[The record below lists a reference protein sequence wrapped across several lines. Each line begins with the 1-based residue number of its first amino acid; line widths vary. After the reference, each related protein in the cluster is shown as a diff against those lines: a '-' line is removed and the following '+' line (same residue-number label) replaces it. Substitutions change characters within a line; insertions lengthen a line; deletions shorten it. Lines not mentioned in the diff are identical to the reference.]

1 MQPTQHSKL
10 VGTILGMSSSSC
22 LAVSHGSHFPG
33 SKSMPPLTAPQP
45 LFHADDYWSR
55 RESRSESSRRF
66 ETEAVLSKIPDHP
79 SPPHHHVHPACI
91 KGSHSSFPFS
101 SLHLHHHDGNTGT
114 PQVTCCIG
122 TEAQGCT
129 QAPERQGKEK
139 NVASR
144 KRSLAEVL
152 EERKA
157 NTPSI
162 LPQQHSHLRRHPHR
176 RWLLH
181 QTSSLL

>member
-1 MQPTQHSKL
+1 MCTL
-10 VGTILGMSSSSC
+10 
-22 LAVSHGSHFPG
+22 LALYCS
-33 SKSMPPLTAPQP
+33 
-45 LFHADDYWSR
+45 
-55 RESRSESSRRF
+55 
-66 ETEAVLSKIPDHP
+66 
-79 SPPHHHVHPACI
+79 I

-101 SLHLHHHDGNTGT
+101 SLHTPRHDGNTGT

-129 QAPERQGKEK
+129 QAPERQGKQK

-157 NTPSI
+157 NTPSL
-162 LPQQHSHLRRHPHR
+162 LPQQHSKAPPPPMAAPPNIFVTLTGAPPNDSVPPDRKGGLRARRVKWFTSSILLRPLLLPPQLRRTGCAPSLARRDEVWRSETTPPHQ
-176 RWLLH
+176 H
-181 QTSSLL
+181 YH

>member
-1 MQPTQHSKL
+1 MCTLHALYCSIKD
-10 VGTILGMSSSSC
+10 
-22 LAVSHGSHFPG
+22 SH
-33 SKSMPPLTAPQP
+33 
-45 LFHADDYWSR
+45 Y
-55 RESRSESSRRF
+55 
-66 ETEAVLSKIPDHP
+66 
-79 SPPHHHVHPACI
+79 
-91 KGSHSSFPFS
+91 SFPFS
-101 SLHLHHHDGNTGT
+101 SLHKPHHNLTHHDGNTGT

-157 NTPSI
+157 NTPSL

-176 RWLLH
+176 RWLFH
-181 QTSSLL
+181 QTSSLLEPVPLPTIVYHQIAYRSSSSASEMVYFFNPCSPSPPPSSTPEASWEVVSLLHTKTTIDFDVANSHFEIN